1 MDVQAYIESG
11 IIQDYC
17 LGLLGKEEIAQVEQ
31 YAAEYSAIRE
41 EIRSYQQAL
50 EQYAMDFVRVV
61 PEDFKTK
68 TLDLLDDLAREE
80 NGLINDLPLLTSY
93 SSHENWLRVIK
104 PLLPATLNEDM
115 FARVLRDDEKVFQ
128 TALWIRTDYPEEVHD
143 DLQESFLILEGT
155 CECYIGEELL
165 QLGPGGYVEIPC
177 NVSHNVKL
185 ISGPVLAIVQRLKS
199 A

>member
-80 NGLINDLPLLTSY
+80 HGLINDLPLLTPY

-104 PLLPATLNEDM
+104 PLLPATLEQDM
-115 FARVLRDDEKVFQ
+115 LARVLRDDEKVFQ

-143 DLQESFLILEGT
+143 EVQESFLVLEGT
-155 CECYIGEELL
+155 CECYIGDELL
-165 QLGPGGYVEIPC
+165 QLGPGGYVEVPLH
-177 NVSHNVKL
+177 VHHNVKL